1 MKKLKKFWK
10 EISVFGIIIVVFIG
24 LYVYHNIF
32 FNDYTTISQSQLVE
46 KVKDDD
52 SFVVVIGNNSD
63 TTTQSYQETM
73 SQFLQEHLSKTLYY
87 VDISEDTDYADW
99 LEKKLDITDATVP
112 QTIVYEDG
120 KVKTSK
126 SGALSYYRLSELF
139 K

>member
-63 TTTQSYQETM
+63 TTTQSYQQTM

-126 SGALSYYRLSELF
+126 SGALSYYRLSKLF

>member
-63 TTTQSYQETM
+63 TTTQSYQQTM